1 MAKKSDYDYASAY
14 MAKIFGANVYDKKSK
29 HYGSRIP
36 NTPLT
41 DAIGLGGLIL
51 KSEDHPTFDKTVEGE
66 RRAGF
71 SFVSDKNRRLKSV
84 KSRGRRKG
92 K

>member
-1 MAKKSDYDYASAY
+1 MPKKSDYDYASAY
-14 MAKIFGANVYDKKSK
+14 MAKIFGADVYDKRSK

-41 DAIGLGGLIL
+41 DAIGLGGRIL
-51 KSEDHPTFDKTVEGE
+51 KSENHPTFDKTVEGE
-66 RRAGF
+66 RRAGY
-71 SFVSDKNRRLKSV
+71 SFVSDKNRKLKSV
-84 KSRGRRKG
+84 KSRRSRRG